1 MQFYRRP
8 QPIGALSFDLDDT
21 LYDNVP
27 VMRRAEAE
35 GYRALCE
42 LFPEAGRWTQAQ
54 WAQRRW
60 QLMQSDPSLASDMTL
75 LRLVTLQRGL
85 MELGVEEHVARAGAE
100 QGFQAFINARNQVTV
115 PAQTHAMLKA
125 LGQRYPLIAISNGN
139 VDTKAIGLRD
149 YFEHV
154 IQPGE
159 GRRGKPYPDMF
170 MAAQAHYPNLS
181 PARWLHIGDS
191 PLADV
196 LGAHRVGW
204 QAAWFR
210 GGIYDEHEL
219 VVLPTF
225 AYADNQH
232 LADYLLA

>member
-27 VMRRAEAE
+27 VMRKAEAE

-42 LFPEAGRWTQAQ
+42 LFPEAGRWSQQQ
-54 WAQRRW
+54 WAERRW
-60 QLMQSDPSLASDMTL
+60 QLMQSEPTLASDMTL

-85 MELGVEEHVARAGAE
+85 IELGVEEHVARAGAE
-100 QGFQAFINARNQVTV
+100 QGFQAFLNARNQVTV
-115 PAQTHAMLKA
+115 PAQTHAMLTA

-139 VDTKAIGLRD
+139 VDTKAIGLNH

-154 IQPGE
+154 IQPGN
-159 GRRGKPYPDMF
+159 GLRGKPYADMF
-170 MAAQAHYPNLS
+170 TSAQANYPKLG
-181 PARWLHIGDS
+181 PGRWLHIGDS

-204 QAAWFR
+204 QSAWFR

-219 VVLPTF
+219 LVLPTF
-225 AYADNQH
+225 AYNDNQR